1 MLRSFHYA
9 AQLSRRRHRQTRP
22 EDDPR
27 LEPWIRFWDLWVQS
41 VFLSAYLDAAGE
53 ASFVPRSREELGVL
67 LDAFVLEKAL
77 YELQYELNSR
87 PDWVD
92 IPVQAIAE
100 LLDAGSPGGAGA

>member
-1 MLRSFHYA
+1 M
-9 AQLSRRRHRQTRP
+9 
-22 EDDPR
+22 
-27 LEPWIRFWDLWVQS
+27 
-41 VFLSAYLDAAGE
+41 
-53 ASFVPRSREELGVL
+53 PRSREELGVL